1 MFYVIAALGAYLLG
15 ASNMAYYLAKLK
27 KADLRA
33 GGSGNLG
40 ASNATV
46 LLGWKAG
53 VLVGLHD
60 IGKSALAVFLA
71 QLIFPELPYIGAVA
85 GVASVLGHIFP
96 FYLKFRGGKGF
107 ASYIGMSLVLN
118 WKVALA
124 VLALMVILTVVT
136 DYIVVGTMATVT
148 AVPVA
153 LGILTHSWMLVLI
166 LLVAS
171 LVIVYKHR
179 ENFPRMLNGTEL
191 GLRSAI
197 RGDNRLDKAK
207 SEKSGRCGLQRP
219 FCKEERRKNQARFR
233 NSAGSMGTS
242 WQVTLKW
249 TWGPRAVSVRA
260 VSPTVP
266 MTWPRVTVSP
276 AFTASSWDRLA

>member
-1 MFYVIAALGAYLLG
+1 MSYVIAALAAYLLG
-15 ASNMAYYLAKLK
+15 TSNMAYYLAKRK
-27 KADLRA
+27 KADMRS

-46 LLGWKAG
+46 LLGWWAG
-53 VLVGLHD
+53 ILVGVHD

-71 QLIFPELPYIGAVA
+71 QRIFPEVPHIGAVA

-118 WKVALA
+118 WKVAL
-124 VLALMVILTVVT
+124 VILALVVIVTVVT
-136 DYIVVGTMATVT
+136 DYIVVGTMTTVV
-148 AVPVA
+148 AVPAA
-153 LGILTHSWMLVLI
+153 LGILTHSLVLALI

-171 LVIVYKHR
+171 GVIVYKHR

-197 RGDNRLDKAK
+197 RGDNRLDKTK
-207 SEKSGRCGLQRP
+207 K
-219 FCKEERRKNQARFR
+219 
-233 NSAGSMGTS
+233 
-242 WQVTLKW
+242 
-249 TWGPRAVSVRA
+249 
-260 VSPTVP
+260 
-266 MTWPRVTVSP
+266 
-276 AFTASSWDRLA
+276 